1 MTRLQ
6 RLQSLPLRYV
16 SLLNHL
22 RHLPSSKLPSTEQP
36 NATTVTERLTILTKT
51 LLTTASAAAVM
62 PHKLLLSSSARFA
75 RYAIMIIWTPWP
87 SFYSCNKNVIHK
99 HKLYQRLEL
108 LLATLASCPSLQ
120 ALCPNCVWC
129 VREPGIGQSRGR
141 SIFRSS
147 VLKIWVFH

>member
-108 LLATLASCPSLQ
+108 LLATLASCPSLHG
-120 ALCPNCVWC
+120 LL
-129 VREPGIGQSRGR
+129 GSRLLL
-141 SIFRSS
+141 S
-147 VLKIWVFH
+147 VPFLYVPVLSCNLNL

>member
-129 VREPGIGQSRGR
+129 VREPGMGQSRGR

-147 VLKIWVFH
+147 ALKIWVFH